1 MAVRRGP
8 GRHMSTLIVTLAFP
22 AATSAT
28 GYDYVLSPDGS
39 SLSAQGHAPAALLP
53 ASPGRSNAVVA
64 VVPARAMSWH
74 QVTLPGTMARSL
86 RGRLAGQPRLRAV
99 LVGLLEELLL
109 DEPDQLHFAVFP
121 GATRDAPV
129 WVAVC
134 QRAWLMEALR
144 ALEVL
149 PQRILRIVPEFAPLQ
164 GGDSVPTA
172 DVTAD
177 GAPAQLVLCT
187 PQGVTLLP
195 LGAAAAAWVQQ
206 AGPVEINAEPAV
218 AALAEQVLGRPVRAQ
233 TRGQRLLHT
242 LHSPWNLAQFDFSAT
257 RGHRVLKELALLG
270 ASLLQAPQWRPL
282 RWGLVLLLTTQVLG
296 LNVLAWKEQDLLD
309 EKRQWIHAMFTRAL
323 PEVSVVVD
331 PPRQMERA
339 VALLQEAAGLASGPG
354 LVDLF
359 MTIAEAAPGYTPPT
373 AIELS
378 DGELRL
384 QGPPLAPEVVA
395 ALSSRLAAQGWL
407 ARAQGDLLVIQ
418 PQGQP

>member
-1 MAVRRGP
+1 
-8 GRHMSTLIVTLAFP
+8 MSTLLVTLSYP
-22 AATSAT
+22 AATAAT
-28 GYDYVLSPDGS
+28 GYDYVLSADGS
-39 SLSAQGHAPAALLP
+39 SVSAQGHVPAALLP
-53 ASPGRSNAVVA
+53 ASPGRGNAVVA

-74 QVTLPGTMARSL
+74 QVTLPGTMARAL

-99 LVGLLEELLL
+99 LAGLLEELLL

-134 QRAWLMEALR
+134 QRAWLTEALH

-177 GAPAQLVLCT
+177 GAAAQLVLRT
-187 PQGVTLLP
+187 AQGVTLLP
-195 LGAAAAAWVQQ
+195 LGAAAAAWVQR
-206 AGPVEINAEPAV
+206 AGSVEIFAEPDVAV
-218 AALAEQVLGRPVRAQ
+218 LAGQILERPVREQ

-242 LHSPWNLAQFDFSAT
+242 LHSPWNLAQFELSAT
-257 RGHRVLKELALLG
+257 RRSRVLRELALVG

-282 RWGLVLLLTTQVLG
+282 RWGLALLLLVQVLG
-296 LNVLAWKEQDLLD
+296 LNVLAWKEQSLLE
-309 EKRQWIHAMFTRAL
+309 EKRERMNALFTRAL
-323 PEVSVVVD
+323 PDVSVVVD

-339 VALLQEAAGLASGPG
+339 VALLQEEAGLGNGPG

-359 MTIAEAAPGYTPPT
+359 TTIAEAAPGYTPPT
-373 AIELS
+373 TIELS

-384 QGPPLAPEVVA
+384 QGPPPPPELVA
-395 ALSSRLAAQGWL
+395 TLSSRLAVQGWR